1 MLAELAIANS
11 AFAIIKE
18 SISNGSEL
26 TSVAGHVA
34 SYFDSKSSIA
44 KKANKSGNKSDIE
57 AFMALEALKEQETE
71 LREIIQWHGR
81 AGLWDDWLQFQSQAK
96 KDRAHEEKERL
107 YAKAKHK
114 QNIVEMFTVIC
125 TALIAIPTI
134 GAAVYVIFSI
144 LGSM

>member
-1 MLAELAIANS
+1 
-11 AFAIIKE
+11 
-18 SISNGSEL
+18 
-26 TSVAGHVA
+26 
-34 SYFDSKSSIA
+34 
-44 KKANKSGNKSDIE
+44 
-57 AFMALEALKEQETE
+57 MALEALKEQETE
-71 LREIIQWHGR
+71 LREIMQWHGR
-81 AGLWDDWLQFQSQAK
+81 AGLWDDWLAFQSQAK

-107 YAKAKHK
+107 HAKAKNK